1 MRVLPQMLGRID
13 EPQPKDGV
21 ARVDH
26 SGVAAARLVLSGLV
40 GLGVTVGLVSA
51 GAYWA
56 VGAAAGWDA
65 AALTFLAVV
74 WFAIYPKDADE
85 TRMLARAEDFSRA
98 TADIVLL
105 SASVASLA
113 AVAFVLVKAGNSASD
128 RWMLIALAVATVAL
142 AWASVHTVY
151 VLRYAGLFY
160 EPHDPPIVVIDFNDE
175 SYRPDY
181 HDFAYLA
188 VTIGMT
194 YQVSDTTLKTQ
205 AIRRAALRHALLSY
219 VFGTVIVAVT
229 INVVASLLNK

>member
-13 EPQPKDGV
+13 EPKPKGV
-21 ARVDH
+21 ARMDY
-26 SGVAAARLVLSGLV
+26 SGVAAARLVLAGLA
-40 GLGVTVGLVSA
+40 GLGVTAGLVA
-51 GAYWA
+51 TGRYWA
-56 VGAAAGWDA
+56 VAAAAGWDA
-65 AALTFLAVV
+65 AAITFLAVV
-74 WFAIYPKDADE
+74 WIAIYPKNAQE
-85 TRMLARAEDFSRA
+85 TRIHARAEDVSRA

-105 SASVASLA
+105 SASVASLV
-113 AVAFVLVKAGNSASD
+113 AVAFVLVKAGHSPSD
-128 RWMLIALAVATVAL
+128 RSTLIPLAVVTVAL

-151 VLRYAGLFY
+151 VLRYAGLYY
-160 EPHDPPIVVIDFNDE
+160 EPHDPPVVVIDFNDDG
-175 SYRPDY
+175 YRPDY

-205 AIRRAALRHALLSY
+205 EIRRTALRHALLSY